1 MSKIEHTPGPW
12 AVEDPMGAEI
22 GLSIVQDGLKTYE
35 WEFIAMACQSTA
47 GDERMGRQRFISP
60 EEQEANAHLIA
71 AAPDLLEACRLLIG
85 ADGEGMMFSDRVN
98 KARHAIAKA
107 EGRSCASFARK

>member
-1 MSKIEHTPGPW
+1 MRKHTPGPW

-35 WEFIAMACQSTA
+35 WEFIAMVCQSTA

-60 EEQEANAHLIA
+60 KEQEANARLIA
-71 AAPDLLEACRLLIG
+71 AAPDLLEALKNLAAAAAGGWPISEELIAAG
-85 ADGEGMMFSDRVN
+85 Y
-98 KARHAIAKA
+98 AIAKA
-107 EGRSCASFARK
+107 EGRS